1 MNATSKGF
9 WPHFQWKGM
18 CKISTKKYI
27 TIWPKPFW
35 GRIYSSNQGH
45 FLVCCSFRFSFFWSK
60 WPKSN
65 KSAILFVY
73 FLYKN
78 PHFAWKWQLIDQKM
92 KKKMNPT
99 LDCFWS
105 FRNRLMNGCEFRRVL
120 APCQWKEMCKIP
132 TKNTSKFDQNLSE
145 VAFIQAIQYALLLFF
160 GIFLDCV
167 WSFRNRLMNE
177 CDFKRVLVSFSRHL
191 QNRLFLK

>member
-1 MNATSKGF
+1 MTKIFLKSHLFKQFSKYVCPAKYYFWAFSWIAFGILEIVLWMNATSKGF

-105 FRNRLMNGCEFRRVL
+105 FRNRLMN
-120 APCQWKEMCKIP
+120 
-132 TKNTSKFDQNLSE
+132 
-145 VAFIQAIQYALLLFF
+145 
-160 GIFLDCV
+160 
-167 WSFRNRLMNE
+167 E
-177 CDFKRVLVSFSRHL
+177 CDFKMILAP
-191 QNRLFLK
+191 LFWGTYRICCSWNSCPWRATR